1 MVYIILPVHD
11 RLYKTLEFVDCL
23 IKQTIQ
29 DYHLLLIDDGSVDET
44 ASTLFEILHEKITI
58 ISGKGNWWWGGSLH
72 QGYKWIVNSKAP
84 KSNDYVLIMNN
95 DTTYE
100 SNFIEQGI
108 SEIDKYDKA
117 LLTAYA
123 YNQQTLELIDKG
135 THVDW
140 DKFQFRSVE
149 TENEINCLST
159 RGLIMKLNT
168 FKKLGGFYPILLP
181 HYLSDYEY
189 TIRAY
194 QNGHKLLSKPNF
206 KLFVDEITTGIDTPD
221 KGDFL
226 KRLKSMF
233 SKRYKAN
240 PIYHINFILLISPR
254 KLKNLKLI
262 FIDHVIKAK
271 QFFFNKS

>member
-11 RLYKTLEFVDCL
+11 RLYKSLEFVDCL
-23 IKQTIQ
+23 LSQTIQ
-29 DYHLLLIDDGSVDET
+29 NYHLLLIDDGSVDET
-44 ASTLFEILHEKITI
+44 VSKLSEILLNKITI

-72 QGYKWIVNSKAP
+72 QGYKWIVNC
-84 KSNDYVLIMNN
+84 KSTTPNDYILIMNN
-95 DTTYE
+95 DTTFE
-100 SNFIEQGI
+100 PNFIEQGI
-108 SEIDKYDKA
+108 LEIDKYDQA

-123 YNQQTLELIDKG
+123 YNQKTLELIDKG

-140 DKFQFRSVE
+140 DKFQFKAV
-149 TENEINCLST
+149 ENEHDINCLST
-159 RGLIMKLNT
+159 RGLIMNLMT
-168 FKKLGGFYPILLP
+168 FKTLGGFHPILLP

-194 QNGHKLLSKPNF
+194 QKGYKLLSSPNF
-206 KLFVDEITTGIDTPD
+206 KLFVDETTTGIDTPD
-221 KGDFL
+221 KGGFI

-240 PIYHINFILLISPR
+240 PIYHISFILLTSPR
-254 KLKNLKLI
+254 KFKNLKLI

-271 QFFFNKS
+271 HYLLNKR

>member
-149 TENEINCLST
+149 TENEINFDT
-159 RGLIMKLNT
+159 RDI
-168 FKKLGGFYPILLP
+168 
-181 HYLSDYEY
+181 
-189 TIRAY
+189 
-194 QNGHKLLSKPNF
+194 
-206 KLFVDEITTGIDTPD
+206 
-221 KGDFL
+221 
-226 KRLKSMF
+226 
-233 SKRYKAN
+233 
-240 PIYHINFILLISPR
+240 
-254 KLKNLKLI
+254 
-262 FIDHVIKAK
+262 
-271 QFFFNKS
+271 